1 MFKEFIFSPDKL
13 ILSV

>member
-13 ILSV
+13 TLLV

>member
-13 ILSV
+13 ALSV